1 MHPVRKQRLFLVL
14 FLVILSSAVVG
25 LVTFALR
32 ENINL
37 FYPPAKLVSGEAPV
51 DVQIRAGGCV
61 MPGSVKRAEDSLQV
75 SFMMTDGAEQ
85 VTVQFEGIL
94 PDLFDEGE
102 AVVTTGK
109 WKGNGI
115 FEASEVLAKHDETYT
130 PPEVQEAVQQGQG
143 HSKACDGMGFENLTY
158 SEKGGTSPSG
168 VAPMNP
174 EAADESITTPQG
186 SYKTTTEGDAQQ

>member
-14 FLVILSSAVVG
+14 FLVILSSAVIG

-37 FYPPAKLVSGEAPV
+37 FYPPAKLVSGDAPV
-51 DVQIRAGGCV
+51 DVQIRGGGCV
-61 MPGSVKRAEDSLQV
+61 KPGSVKRATDSLQV
-75 SFMMTDGAEQ
+75 SFVMTDGAED
-85 VTVQFEGIL
+85 VTVKFEGIL

-102 AVVTTGK
+102 AVVATGK
-109 WKGNGI
+109 WRSDGY

-143 HSKACDGMGFENLTY
+143 HSKACDGMGFENMPY
-158 SEKGGTSPSG
+158 STEEVSSPDG
-168 VAPMNP
+168 VSPQNP
-174 EAADESITTPQG
+174 EAIQLESAESAATQQGADQ
-186 SYKTTTEGDAQQ
+186 